1 MEETFRKFR
10 SRLLDLGHY
19 LRKAYA
25 REGYGSTISVQEHVT
40 EMYSGFDKVGLFQ
53 PQTQVENLDF
63 VRFGM
68 LQAVYSIVPEAVTTI
83 QSEKRFER
91 TVWTL
96 RAIIRR
102 FVSPAYSTIGKALL
116 MSDFDDFQEST
127 HLVNRFASGQRFYSS
142 VISIT
147 AWFT

>member
-1 MEETFRKFR
+1 MHVRDMVR
-10 SRLLDLGHY
+10 PY
-19 LRKAYA
+19 LCK
-25 REGYGSTISVQEHVT
+25 EHVT
-40 EMYSGFDKVGLFQ
+40 EMYSGFDKVGSFQ

-63 VRFGM
+63 VRFGI
-68 LQAVYSIVPEAVTTI
+68 LQAVYRIVLEAVTTI

-102 FVSPAYSTIGKALL
+102 FVSPAYSTNDKALL

-127 HLVNRFASGQRFYSS
+127 HLLKRFASGQGFYSS

-147 AWFT
+147 VWFT

>member
-1 MEETFRKFR
+1 
-10 SRLLDLGHY
+10 
-19 LRKAYA
+19 
-25 REGYGSTISVQEHVT
+25 
-40 EMYSGFDKVGLFQ
+40 MYSGFDKVGLFQ

-91 TVWTL
+91 TVWTM

-102 FVSPAYSTIGKALL
+102 FVSPAYSTNDKALL

-127 HLVNRFASGQRFYSS
+127 HLLKRFASGQGFYSS

-147 AWFT
+147 VWFT

>member
-25 REGYGSTISVQEHVT
+25 RKGYGSTISVQEHVT
-40 EMYSGFDKVGLFQ
+40 VMYSGFDKVGLFQ

-102 FVSPAYSTIGKALL
+102 FVSPAYSTNGKALL

-127 HLVNRFASGQRFYSS
+127 HLLKRFASGQGFYSS

-147 AWFT
+147 VWFT